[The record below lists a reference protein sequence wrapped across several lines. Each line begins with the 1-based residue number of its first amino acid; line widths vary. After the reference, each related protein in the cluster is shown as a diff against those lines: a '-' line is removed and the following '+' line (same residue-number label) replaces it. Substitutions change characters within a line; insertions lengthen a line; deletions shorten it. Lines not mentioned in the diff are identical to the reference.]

1 MSSFLGPYLAIS
13 RKKPAPPTTA
23 SAASWFKEESATTSA
38 SEPSTDWQIGLPPA
52 IPAADVA
59 QAAQFAAHKQ
69 VLLAA
74 PETIQ
79 GKSGW

>member
-13 RKKPAPPTTA
+13 RKKPAAPTTA
-23 SAASWFKEESATTSA
+23 SAASWFREESATSA

-52 IPAADVA
+52 IPAEDVA